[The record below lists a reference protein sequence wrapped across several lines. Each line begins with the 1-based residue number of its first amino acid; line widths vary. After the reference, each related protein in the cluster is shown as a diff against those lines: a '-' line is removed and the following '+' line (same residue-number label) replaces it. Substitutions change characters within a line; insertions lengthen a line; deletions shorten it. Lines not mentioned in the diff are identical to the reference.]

1 MCKGLSLQQ
10 STLIESVKSGSRILR
25 GFEAKRRAPARLLL
39 CGVVRFLGCLGH
51 RLDVPELGEKR
62 VLIVVAPA

>member
-25 GFEAKRRAPARLLL
+25 GFEAKRRAPRAF
-39 CGVVRFLGCLGH
+39 CCVVRFLGCLGH